1 MPLVERR
8 GAASSTRN
16 FLDHRR
22 RGRCTLIRRAGGVTG
37 LDKRRERSHDRTRVS
52 FAPAFVALRAG
63 VTAAHDPILDMAAER
78 VTLDA
83 A

>member
-1 MPLVERR
+1 MT
-8 GAASSTRN
+8 A
-16 FLDHRR
+16 
-22 RGRCTLIRRAGGVTG
+22 
-37 LDKRRERSHDRTRVS
+37 RVCL
-52 FAPAFVALRAG
+52 FAPAFAALRAG